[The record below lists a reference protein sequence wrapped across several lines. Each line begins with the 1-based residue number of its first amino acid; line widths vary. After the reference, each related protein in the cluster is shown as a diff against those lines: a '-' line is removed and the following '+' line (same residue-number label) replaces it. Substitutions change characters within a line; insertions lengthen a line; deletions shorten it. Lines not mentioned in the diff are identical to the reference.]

1 MENYLGFLKW
11 SKCGSKQYSPVNL
24 MKPPP
29 WRAGVH
35 HKNKG
40 TCRMGS
46 LCYNPKNYLFSFA
59 PYNSC
64 WPSYRLLPKRACN
77 FLGSQMHSILFVC
90 LFVFKEHLFHFP
102 GGSDSKASVCNAGDL
117 GSIPGEGNGNPL
129 QYSCLEN
136 PTDGGAWCRLLSKGL
151 QRVGHDWATSL
162 HFTFHLTIEPGFSL
176 LQRLANW
183 GWQRSSEPKSQSL
196 TKSKV
201 HFKVFPWLKFFP
213 WENSLVVF
221 PTFFNLSLNLAIGVH
236 DLCHSQILV
245 LFLLTV

>member
-1 MENYLGFLKW
+1 
-11 SKCGSKQYSPVNL
+11 
-24 MKPPP
+24 
-29 WRAGVH
+29 
-35 HKNKG
+35 
-40 TCRMGS
+40 
-46 LCYNPKNYLFSFA
+46 
-59 PYNSC
+59 
-64 WPSYRLLPKRACN
+64 
-77 FLGSQMHSILFVC
+77 MHSV
-90 LFVFKEHLFHFP
+90 LFVFKEHLFNFP

-151 QRVGHDWATSL
+151 QRVGHDRATSL

-236 DLCHSQILV
+236 GLCHSQLLV